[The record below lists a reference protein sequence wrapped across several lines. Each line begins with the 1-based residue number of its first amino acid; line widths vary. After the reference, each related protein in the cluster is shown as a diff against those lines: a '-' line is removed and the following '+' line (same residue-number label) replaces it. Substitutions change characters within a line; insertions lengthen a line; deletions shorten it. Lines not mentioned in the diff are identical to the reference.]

1 MHGHY
6 ETDPS
11 VRTPLPVYD
20 IHQDYDWNYAHAPKL
35 SMESID
41 SMDPVLRQWTYA
53 GLSVPSPLA
62 MAAGPS
68 Q

>member
-20 IHQDYDWNYAHAPKL
+20 IHQDYDWNYAYAPKL

-41 SMDPVLRQWTYA
+41 SMDPARTVDLCRVV
-53 GLSVPSPLA
+53 GSLSIGHGG
-62 MAAGPS
+62 GPAS